1 MDNKKSCSKI
11 LEASNYMSLPNMSD
25 FVRTYIEKLVYN
37 ISMYVDSDFSLGSI
51 EILSDFSGKC
61 ELSQAITGV
70 PSAFSCVEGKEEV
83 LMTFAEHYSHLGI
96 TSFDVL
102 AREAILDFLNL
113 HNGLFVVML
122 SKNNIC
128 ELSLDAPKQN
138 GNFSL
143 DLAQYKSITVI
154 PVMFQY
160 GTVKFFLCETS

>member
-1 MDNKKSCSKI
+1 MDNKKSCSRI
-11 LEASNYMSLPNMSD
+11 LEASNFFSLTDMSD
-25 FVRTYIEKLVYN
+25 FVKTYIEKLVYN
-37 ISMYVDSDFSLGSI
+37 ISMYVDPDFSLGNI
-51 EILSDFSGKC
+51 EILGDFTGKC

-70 PSAFSCVEGKEEV
+70 PSAYSCIEGKDETLV
-83 LMTFAEHYSHLGI
+83 AFAERYSHLGI
-96 TSFDVL
+96 KSFDVL

-128 ELSLDAPKQN
+128 ELSLDAPRQN

-154 PVMFQY
+154 PVIFSY
-160 GTVKFFLCETS
+160 GTVKFFLCEM

>member
-1 MDNKKSCSKI
+1 MDNNKSVSRI
-11 LEASNYMSLPNMSD
+11 LESSNYRSLPNMSD
-25 FVRTYIEKLVYN
+25 FVKTYIEKLVYN
-37 ISMYVDSDFSLGSI
+37 ISMYVDSEFSLGSI
-51 EILSDFSGKC
+51 EILDDFSGKV

-70 PSAFSCVEGKEEV
+70 PSAYSCVEGKEEALV
-83 LMTFAEHYSHLGI
+83 AFAEHYSHLGI
-96 TSFDVL
+96 NSFDVL

-138 GNFSL
+138 GNYSI

-154 PVMFQY
+154 PVIFSY
-160 GTVKFFLCETS
+160 GTVRFFLCEM

>member
-11 LEASNYMSLPNMSD
+11 LETSNYSSLTNMSD
-25 FVRTYIEKLVYN
+25 FVKTYIEKLVYN

-51 EILSDFSGKC
+51 EILNDFTGKC

-70 PSAFSCVEGKEEV
+70 PSAYSCVEGREDALV
-83 LMTFAEHYSHLGI
+83 TFAEHYSHLGVK
-96 TSFDVL
+96 SFDML

-128 ELSLDAPKQN
+128 ELSLDAPKQS

-143 DLAQYKSITVI
+143 DLAQYKTITVI
-154 PVMFQY
+154 PVLFSY
-160 GTVKFFLCETS
+160 GTVKFFLCEM

>member
-1 MDNKKSCSKI
+1 MDNNRSVSRI
-11 LEASNYMSLPNMSD
+11 LEASNYLTLTNMSD

-37 ISMYVDSDFSLGSI
+37 ISMYVDPDFSLGSI
-51 EILSDFSGKC
+51 DIVSNFSGKC

-70 PSAFSCVEGKEEV
+70 PSAYSCIEGANDTLVE
-83 LMTFAEHYSHLGI
+83 FAERYSHLGVK
-96 TSFDVL
+96 SFDVL

-138 GNFSL
+138 GNFTI
-143 DLAQYKSITVI
+143 DLATYKSITVI
-154 PVMFQY
+154 PVIFSY
-160 GTVKFFLCETS
+160 GTVKFYLCEA

>member
-1 MDNKKSCSKI
+1 MDNNRSVSRI
-11 LEASNYMSLPNMSD
+11 LEASNYLTLTDMSD

-37 ISMYVDSDFSLGSI
+37 ISMYVDADFSLGNI
-51 EILSDFSGKC
+51 DIVNNFSGKC

-70 PSAFSCVEGKEEV
+70 PSAYSCIEGPNDTLVE
-83 LMTFAEHYSHLGI
+83 FAERYSHLGVK
-96 TSFDVL
+96 SFDVL

-138 GNFSL
+138 GNFTI
-143 DLAQYKSITVI
+143 DLATYKSITVI
-154 PVMFQY
+154 PVIFSY
-160 GTVKFFLCETS
+160 GTVKFYLCET